1 VVWYL
6 IEFIFF
12 VLYLSHTSLAAL
24 AELCKGLLAVSC
36 LSVCPSEW
44 DTLAPTG
51 WIFMKFYIGWF
62 Y

>member
-12 VLYLSHTSLAAL
+12 VLYLSHASIAAL

-36 LSVCPSEW
+36 LSVRLYG
-44 DTLAPTG
+44 TLWLPLDG
-51 WIFMKFYIGWF
+51 FL
-62 Y
+62 